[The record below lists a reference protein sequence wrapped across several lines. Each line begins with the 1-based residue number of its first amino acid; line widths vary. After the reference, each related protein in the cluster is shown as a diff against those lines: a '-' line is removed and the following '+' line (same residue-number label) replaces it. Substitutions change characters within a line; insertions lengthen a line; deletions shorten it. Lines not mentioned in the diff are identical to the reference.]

1 MDLLYDPA
9 HLYVLHVDRR
19 SETLHDQLAAAL
31 ASRYPDRT
39 RVRLISRRRSFA
51 TDWGSDKIVRAE
63 LEVRGASE
71 AQITDKSG
79 TLVETGGK
87 RVVQGRGH
95 TGT

>member
-1 MDLLYDPA
+1 MDILYDPA

-19 SETLHDQLAAAL
+19 SEALHDQLAAAL

-51 TDWGSDKIVRAE
+51 TDWGSDKIIRAE
-63 LEVRGASE
+63 LEVRRASE

-79 TLVETGGK
+79 ILVETGGQ
-87 RVVQGRGH
+87 RVVLRLDHRG
-95 TGT
+95 T